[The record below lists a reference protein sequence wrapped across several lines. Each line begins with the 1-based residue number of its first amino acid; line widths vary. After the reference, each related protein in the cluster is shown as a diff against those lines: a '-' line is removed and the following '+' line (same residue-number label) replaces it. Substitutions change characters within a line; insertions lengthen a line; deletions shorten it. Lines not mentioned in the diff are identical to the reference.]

1 MNTSTVATTPPS
13 RAPHGATTDGQVLV
27 PRKKRTR
34 PAARLR
40 AVAIAVVTLVTVF
53 PYLWMLL
60 AALKTNVQI
69 SDNSQL
75 FAFSPTLDNFRN
87 VLQTNDFVPYILNS
101 VYVAVGSTA
110 VSLLL
115 GVPAAWAIA
124 RFNLGA
130 FNGVVLLARVVPA
143 ILLLVPWYYVF
154 SQLGMVGG
162 YTVLVLS
169 HMFVGLPLVTWIM
182 TGFFR
187 SLPAE
192 LDEAGQIDGLTE
204 FGCFLRISLP
214 LAVPGMATA
223 AILSIVFSWN
233 NFLFSLILANERTM
247 TLPVALF
254 QFMAYASVDWGG
266 LMAAAT
272 VMTAPIILFSLLAQ
286 KYVVGGL
293 TAGATKG

>member
-1 MNTSTVATTPPS
+1 MNRRTVDRSPQAGRVARS
-13 RAPHGATTDGQVLV
+13 GSGAPVV
-27 PRKKRTR
+27 RKKRPR
-34 PAARLR
+34 ASARVR
-40 AVAIAVVTLVTVF
+40 AVIIALVALVTVF
-53 PYLWMLL
+53 PYLWMVL

-69 SDNSQL
+69 SDNSQM
-75 FAFSPTLDNFRN
+75 FFFIPTLDNFRN
-87 VLQTNDFVPYILNS
+87 VLETNNFGPYILNS
-101 VYVAVGSTA
+101 VYIAVGSTLL
-110 VSLLL
+110 SLVL

-124 RFNLGA
+124 RFRLGG
-130 FNGVVLLARVVPA
+130 FNGIVLLARVVPA

-154 SQLGMVGG
+154 SRMGLVGG
-162 YTVLVLS
+162 YSVLILS

-182 TGFFR
+182 TGFFK
-187 SLPAE
+187 SLPPE

-204 FGCFLRISLP
+204 FGCFRRISLP

-233 NFLFSLILANERTM
+233 NFMFSLILANEHTM
-247 TLPVALF
+247 TLPVALYH
-254 QFMAYASVDWGG
+254 FMAYASVDWGG

-272 VMTAPIILFSLLAQ
+272 VMTAPIIIFSLFAQ

>member
-1 MNTSTVATTPPS
+1 MNTQGGGLSRRPRQVVANATSPQVS
-13 RAPHGATTDGQVLV
+13 RKRR
-27 PRKKRTR
+27 PR
-34 PAARLR
+34 ASARVR
-40 AVAIAVVTLVTVF
+40 ALAIGVVALVTVF
-53 PYLWMLL
+53 PYLWMVL

-69 SDNSQL
+69 SDTSKI
-75 FAFSPTLDNFRN
+75 FIFTPTLDNFRT
-87 VLQTNDFVPYILNS
+87 VLSSNNFGPYILNS
-101 VYVAVGSTA
+101 IYIAVGSTLL
-110 VSLLL
+110 SLLL

-124 RFNLGA
+124 RFKLGG
-130 FNGVVLLARVVPA
+130 FNGIVLLARVVPA

-154 SQLGMVGG
+154 SRIGLVGG
-162 YTVLVLS
+162 YPVLILS

-182 TGFFR
+182 TGFFK

-214 LAVPGMATA
+214 LATPGMATA
-223 AILSIVFSWN
+223 AILAIVFSWN
-233 NFLFSLILANERTM
+233 NFLFSLILASANTL
-247 TLPVALF
+247 TLPVALY

-272 VMTAPIILFSLLAQ
+272 VMTAPIILFSLFAQ

>member
-1 MNTSTVATTPPS
+1 MSFSTHTAEQAHGTTVQPPV
-13 RAPHGATTDGQVLV
+13 RRRP
-27 PRKKRTR
+27 KRNQ
-34 PAARLR
+34 RLR
-40 AVAIAVVTLVTVF
+40 MIVIAVVALITLF
-53 PYLWMLL
+53 PYIWMVL
-60 AALKTNVQI
+60 AAFKTNVQI
-69 SDNSQL
+69 SDTSQA
-75 FAFSPTLDNFRN
+75 FIFSPTMANFTN
-87 VLQTNDFVPYILNS
+87 VLETNNFLPYILNS
-101 VYVAVGSTA
+101 IYVAVGSTA
-110 VSLLL
+110 LSILL

-124 RFNLGA
+124 RFRLNG
-130 FNGVVLLARVVPA
+130 FNGVVLLARIVPA

-154 SQLGMVGG
+154 SQLGLVGG
-162 YTVLVLS
+162 YPVLLLS

-182 TGFFR
+182 TGFFK

-192 LDEAGQIDGLTE
+192 LDEAAQVDGLTE

-214 LAVPGMATA
+214 LATPGIATA
-223 AILSIVFSWN
+223 SILSIIFSWN
-233 NFLFSLILANERTM
+233 NFLFSLILADADTL

-272 VMTAPIILFSLLAQ
+272 VMTAPIIIFSLFAQ

>member
-1 MNTSTVATTPPS
+1 VNTTTVHTTSPAAAG
-13 RAPHGATTDGQVLV
+13 RAPATAPVW
-27 PRKKRTR
+27 RKKKT
-34 PAARLR
+34 PASARAR
-40 AVAIAVVTLVTVF
+40 AVAIAVVALVTLF
-53 PYLWMLL
+53 PYIWMVL
-60 AALKTNVQI
+60 AAFKTNVQI
-69 SDNSQL
+69 SDSSQAL
-75 FAFSPTLDNFRN
+75 VFTPTMDNFRN
-87 VLQTNDFVPYILNS
+87 VLETNNFVPYILNS
-101 VYVAVGSTA
+101 IYIAVGSTL

-124 RFNLGA
+124 RFRLGA
-130 FNGVVLLARVVPA
+130 NNGVVLLARVVPA

-154 SQLGMVGG
+154 SRMGLVGG
-162 YTVLVLS
+162 YSVLILS

-182 TGFFR
+182 TGFFK

-272 VMTAPIILFSLLAQ
+272 VMTAPIIIFSLFAQ

>member
-1 MNTSTVATTPPS
+1 VNTTTVHTTSPAAAAG
-13 RAPHGATTDGQVLV
+13 RAPATAPVW
-27 PRKKRTR
+27 RKKKT
-34 PAARLR
+34 PASARAR
-40 AVAIAVVTLVTVF
+40 AVAIAVVALVTLF
-53 PYLWMLL
+53 PYIWMVL
-60 AALKTNVQI
+60 AAFKTNVQI
-69 SDNSQL
+69 SDSSQAL
-75 FAFSPTLDNFRN
+75 VFTPTMDNFRN
-87 VLQTNDFVPYILNS
+87 VLETNNFVPYILNS
-101 VYVAVGSTA
+101 IYIAVGSTL

-124 RFNLGA
+124 RFRLGA

-154 SQLGMVGG
+154 SRMGLVGG
-162 YTVLVLS
+162 YSVLILS

-182 TGFFR
+182 TGFFK

-272 VMTAPIILFSLLAQ
+272 VMTAPIIIFSLFAQ